1 MINKITTI
9 SFLFFAIIA
18 MAQKGSLSPYSFYG
32 TGENTFKG
40 TAENRMMGGLSSYSD
55 SIHLNLQNPAGY
67 ASLQLVN
74 YSVGVSYIDTDL
86 KSSEG
91 NTQNTTSGID
101 YLAVGIPTK
110 HFNFGFGII
119 PKSSVGYRL
128 LIEDLTTEPNQSTQF
143 EGSGGVNQVFF
154 SVGKKVFKDFGVGFT
169 ANYNFGSLNHTS
181 TLIIQDIELATIL
194 INDSSLRG
202 FTYTLGLDYH
212 KQLFSKWDLQAN
224 YQFSPKGTLNSSNSK
239 QIVTRPRL
247 TNSGGDELIVDLA
260 ASGLDK
266 TTITIPTTH
275 SLGFSFGEDKKWS
288 AGAQYTFSISG
299 GYENK
304 LFTMSDVAFKSA
316 SQLSV
321 GGFYIPKY
329 NSFTN
334 YFSRIVYRAGVR
346 IEKTGLHIKNQS
358 IDELGISFGLG
369 LPLNGLSSA
378 NIGVEFGKRGTLSEG
393 LVEENFV
400 AIRLGLSL
408 NDRWFIKRKYN

>member
-9 SFLFFAIIA
+9 SFLFFAVFA

-32 TGENTFKG
+32 IGENTFKG

-74 YSVGVSYIDTDL
+74 YSIGVNHIDTNL
-86 KSSEG
+86 NSSEA
-91 NTQNTTSGID
+91 NTKNTTAGID

-128 LIEDLTTEPNQSTQF
+128 LIEDSTTEPNQSTQF

-154 SVGKKVFKDFGVGFT
+154 SAGKKVFKDFGVGLT
-169 ANYNFGSLNHTS
+169 ANYNFGSLNHIS
-181 TLIIQDIELATIL
+181 TLVIQDVELATVL
-194 INDSSLRG
+194 NNESSLSG
-202 FTYTLGLDYH
+202 FTLTLGLDYH
-212 KQLFSKWDLQAN
+212 KQLLSKWDIQAN
-224 YQFSPKGTLNSSNSK
+224 YQFSPEGKLNSSNSK
-239 QIVTRPRL
+239 SIVTRPRL
-247 TNSGGDELIVDLA
+247 SNTGGDELIVDLA
-260 ASGLDK
+260 ATGLDE
-266 TTITIPTTH
+266 TTITIPGTH
-275 SLGFSFGEDKKWS
+275 SLGFSFGENKKWS
-288 AGAQYTFSISG
+288 AGAQYTFSTSG

-304 LFTMSDVAFKSA
+304 LFTMSNVAYKRA

-321 GGFYIPKY
+321 GGFYIPKF

-346 IEKTGLHIKNQS
+346 IEKTGLHINNQS

-400 AIRLGLSL
+400 AIRIGLSL